1 MSKIFLVLLSF
12 LSFVVPASAR
22 EKGVSINPDRT
33 IAVVGPITGRTSF
46 LMIDVLSA
54 YAAASKEPVDIIFDS
69 PGGDL
74 LTGYLVVDRME
85 SLRRQGIKLR
95 CFVRTI
101 AASMAF
107 QMMLH
112 CDERYATP
120 HAVVLWHPVRV
131 FWMGPLTATD
141 ANIIG
146 TQLASANEG
155 ILDDLRTHLNMPE
168 EQLMWHYTQETL
180 HQAASLAKLAP
191 DFFAYVGYNIVNLY
205 DTEDEAAVTK
215 QPATEEDDSADN
227 TIKPGTI
234 VYLHERF
241 MP

>member
-1 MSKIFLVLLSF
+1 MMSKFLVLLSF
-12 LSFVVPASAR
+12 LLLAVPASAWG
-22 EKGVSINPDRT
+22 KKAGPTIDLTRT
-33 IAVVGPITGRTSF
+33 IAVTGPITGRSSF
-46 LMIDVLSA
+46 AMIAHLSGL
-54 YAAASKEPVDIIFDS
+54 AAASKEPIDIIFDS

-74 LTGYLVVDRME
+74 FTGYLVVDRME

-107 QMMLH
+107 QMLLH

-141 ANIIG
+141 ASILS
-146 TQLASANEG
+146 TQLATANEG
-155 ILDDLRTHLNMPE
+155 IIADLREHLQISE
-168 EQLMWHYTQETL
+168 EQLLWHYTQETL
-180 HQAASLAKLAP
+180 HQAKALDKLAP
-191 DFFAYVGYNIVNLY
+191 GFFTYVGNSIVNLY
-205 DTEDEAAVTK
+205 NDEAAPT
-215 QPATEEDDSADN
+215 AAEEASLEDS
-227 TIKPGTI
+227 IKPGTI

-241 MP
+241 VQ